1 MERHPL
7 PRSEVM
13 NFVAYYRVSTAR
25 QGASGLGLDAQRE
38 AVKTYLRMVGAYQL
52 VREFVEVE
60 SGKRDDRPELAKAL
74 TTCKLY
80 GARLVVSKLDRLAR
94 DAHFLLGL
102 QKAGVP
108 FVAADMPDANEMTVG
123 IMAVVAQAERKMIS
137 QRTKAAL
144 AAAKARGIRL
154 GNPDLPRGTAA
165 TAAIATAAKVK
176 RAAENAQRF
185 AEPIARARAAGAI
198 SLRQIAAAL
207 EREGIPRPRGGRA
220 WTPVGVQSILR
231 KLEK

>member
-1 MERHPL
+1 
-7 PRSEVM
+7 M

-38 AVKTYLRMVGAYQL
+38 AVRTYLHTIGNGQPI
-52 VREFVEVE
+52 REFVEVE

-74 TTCKLY
+74 AACKLF

-108 FVAADMPDANEMTVG
+108 FVATDMPDANEMTVG

-144 AAAKARGIRL
+144 AAAKARGVKL
-154 GNPDLPRGTAA
+154 GNPNLPRGSAA
-165 TAAIATAAKVK
+165 TAAAATAAKMK
-176 RAAENAQRF
+176 RAVENAQRY
-185 AEPIARARAAGAI
+185 AEPIARARAAGAM
-198 SLRQIAAAL
+198 SLRQIGTAL

-220 WTPVGVQSILR
+220 WTPVGVQNILR